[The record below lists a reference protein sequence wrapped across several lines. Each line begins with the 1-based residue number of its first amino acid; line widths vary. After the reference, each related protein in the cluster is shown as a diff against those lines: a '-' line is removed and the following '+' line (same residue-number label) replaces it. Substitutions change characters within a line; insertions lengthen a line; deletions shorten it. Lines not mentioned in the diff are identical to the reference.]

1 MKKYL
6 AKMDLWLLTLTIVYS
21 VLGTIM
27 IYSASSIL
35 TVLSL
40 KVPSTYFF
48 LRQWIILLAGFFVSF
63 FVIRIPT
70 SKYRYPS
77 IIAIVAIIFALAGL
91 CIYGKVI
98 NGTQGWYDL
107 GFFNFQPSEFSKTIV
122 ILYMACYYNILIKN
136 KEKNFIKYIVPLA
149 ICLVIDGLV
158 ILQPDLGSAAI
169 ILGIVLLIFVSIP
182 MNKFVKEKCF
192 KVLGGGLVIAL
203 IGAIIIGP
211 KVVSTYQINRL
222 TFNAPCTRYRE
233 STGYQVCNGFIAIK
247 NGGLFGLGFGN
258 STQKYLYL
266 PEAHTDFIFPI
277 ICEELGIIV
286 GALIIIGYGVMLW
299 RILYIAKH
307 ANNVRNSIIA
317 YGCFIYLSLHILV
330 NLLGAL
336 ALVPLTGVPLPLF
349 SYGGSFTF
357 NAIILL
363 FLCQRVSIES
373 KEAKVKQEIANI

>member
-6 AKMDLWLLTLTIVYS
+6 AKMDLWLLTLTIVYC

-63 FVIRIPT
+63 FIIRIPT
-70 SKYRYPS
+70 SKYRYLS
-77 IIAIVAIIFALAGL
+77 LAAIIAIIVALAGL
-91 CIYGKVI
+91 CIYGKMI

-107 GFFNFQPSEFSKTIV
+107 GFFNFQPSEFSKTIA

-136 KEKNFIKYIVPLA
+136 KEHNIIKYLIPLA
-149 ICLVIDGLV
+149 ICFIIVFLV

-169 ILGIVLLIFVSIP
+169 ILGIVLLIFVSLP
-182 MNKFVKEKCF
+182 MNKFVKSKCF
-192 KVLGGGLVIAL
+192 KILGGGMVIAL
-203 IGAIIIGP
+203 IGAVTIGP
-211 KVVSTYQINRL
+211 SVVSSYQVNRL
-222 TFNAPCTRYRE
+222 TFKAPCTRYRE

-286 GALIIIGYGVMLW
+286 GAIIILGYGVMLW

-336 ALVPLTGVPLPLF
+336 ALVPLTGVPLPLL

-363 FLCQRVSIES
+363 FLCQRVAIES
-373 KEAKVKQEIANI
+373 KEAKVKQEIVNM